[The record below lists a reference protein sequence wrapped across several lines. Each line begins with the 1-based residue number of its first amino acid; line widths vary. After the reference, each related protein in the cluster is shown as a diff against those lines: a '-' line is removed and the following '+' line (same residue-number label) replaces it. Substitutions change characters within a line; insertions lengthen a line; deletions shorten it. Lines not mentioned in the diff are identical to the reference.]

1 MESKNGGQEAPQK
14 TALVT
19 GGSKGIG
26 FAIAKRFLSEGF
38 RVVICARSEES
49 LAQAFEQ
56 EQCLDGRV
64 CDVSS
69 SDAVAGLAAEL
80 SLVYGALDVLVN
92 NAGVYE
98 PGQLMTEPDGALERM
113 LDANVKGAYFMARSF
128 APAMADRKRGSI
140 FNICSTA
147 SIVAYENG
155 GSYCIAKHALLGFSK
170 VLREE
175 MKPHGVR
182 VTSVIPG
189 ATLTASWD
197 GVDLPPERLMRPE
210 DVADAVWAAYA
221 LSDRAVVE
229 EIVMRPQLG
238 DIA

>member
-1 MESKNGGQEAPQK
+1 MDAVDSKSCDK
-14 TALVT
+14 RVALVT

-26 FAIAKRFLSEGF
+26 LAIARRFLMEGF
-38 RVVICARSEES
+38 HVAICARTEES
-49 LAQAFEQ
+49 LAQAHEQ
-56 EQCLDGRV
+56 EPGLDGHV
-64 CDVSS
+64 CDA
-69 SDAVAGLAAEL
+69 SDREAVAALAKSL
-80 SLVYGALDVLVN
+80 SAIYGPLDVLVS
-92 NAGVYE
+92 NAGLYE
-98 PGQLMTEPDGALERM
+98 PGQLMSEPDGALERM
-113 LDANVKGAYFMARSF
+113 LDANLKSAYHMARSF
-128 APAMADRKRGSI
+128 APAMALRKRGSI

-147 SIVAYENG
+147 SIMAYENG

-197 GVDLPPERLMRPE
+197 GVDLPAERFMRPE
-210 DVADAVWAAYA
+210 DIADAVWAAFA
-221 LSDRAVVE
+221 LSDRTVVE
-229 EIVMRPQLG
+229 EIVLRPQLG